1 MKEKSN
7 EIKRAKEVLSKMD
20 PELAMM
26 AIRQAEVDFDE
37 VDKIKDLLGKY
48 NPEAVQYAVAELQQ
62 GVMTK
67 EINKIKDQLKVFT
80 AEVAREAAVE
90 LGFGARVGLCLYPI
104 ECHGASITIMARC
117 GQDIRYVRSRRDEIV
132 NPEMIEGIVN
142 RAVLRAL
149 KAK

>member
-1 MKEKSN
+1 MNEKSN
-7 EIKRAKEVLSKMD
+7 EVKRAKEVLSKMD

-37 VDKIKDLLGKY
+37 VDKIKDFLGKY

-80 AEVAREAAVE
+80 PEVAREAAVE
-90 LGFGARVGLCLYPI
+90 LGVAASLKLCFYPVDCWGAN
-104 ECHGASITIMARC
+104 ITIMARC
-117 GQDIRYVRSRRDEIV
+117 GQDMYVRFKRDEIV
-132 NPEMIEGIVN
+132 DTEMVEGIVN